1 MDAGFPPS
9 HRTATR
15 LSFTTAPRHGAE
27 RLTLTP
33 DIRTSMDPA
42 ATITPESFNLIH
54 LFMRADWVVR
64 GVMLGLGF
72 ASLWSWGV
80 IIDKLFRLG
89 ALNRGAAAFEDKV
102 NSGRGLEE
110 VAAEAG
116 DSPTH
121 ALPRMLQAALREW
134 REARAKGLLAKPG
147 ESDAQ
152 AAFLIQ
158 RIDRVLDSV
167 VARESQ
173 RVEEGLGSLAIVATA
188 SPFIG
193 LFGTVWGI
201 MNAFQAIAIQKN
213 TNLAVVA
220 PSIAQALFATAI
232 GLATAIPAY
241 IAYNKF
247 STDAG
252 KYAARLEG
260 FADDLVTAI
269 QRRVAEK
276 A

>member
-1 MDAGFPPS
+1 
-9 HRTATR
+9 
-15 LSFTTAPRHGAE
+15 
-27 RLTLTP
+27 
-33 DIRTSMDPA
+33 MDPSSA
-42 ATITPESFNLIH
+42 VTSSSFSAIH
-54 LFMRADWVVR
+54 LFLHADWVVK
-64 GVMLGLGF
+64 GVLIGLIC
-72 ASLWSWGV
+72 ASLWSWAV
-80 IIDKLFRLG
+80 IIDKVVRLG
-89 ALNRGAAAFEDKV
+89 AINRDANKFEDEV
-102 NSGRGLEE
+102 GSGKALED
-110 VAAEAG
+110 VADDAG
-116 DSPTH
+116 ERPKH

-134 REARAKGLLAKPG
+134 REARAKGLLTPG
-147 ESDAQ
+147 EGDAQ
-152 AAFLIQ
+152 AAFLVQ

-201 MNAFQAIAIQKN
+201 MTAFQAIAISKN
-213 TNLAVVA
+213 TNLSVVA
-220 PSIAQALFATAI
+220 PSIAQALFATAV
-232 GLATAIPAY
+232 GLAAAIPAY

-269 QRRVAEK
+269 QRRLAERK
-276 A
+276 